1 MSEVRRVLVVDDE
14 SDIRLIVGLN
24 VELAGMQFGQAAN
37 GTEAIEM
44 LRQGEWDGCILD
56 LAMPKTDGYTVLKE
70 LKEDGTLQKV
80 AVVVLSARGTP
91 QAAMEA
97 LEAGAHAHLTKPF
110 SPGAVAK
117 TIQELIEI
125 TPEEREERRRLMLE
139 HANSL
144 ERLGMPTV

>member
-24 VELAGMQFGQAAN
+24 VELAGMQFGQATN

-44 LRQGEWDGCILD
+44 LRSGEWHGCILD
-56 LAMPKTDGYTVLKE
+56 LAMPKTDGYSVLKQ
-70 LKEDGTLQKV
+70 LKDDGTLDQI

-91 QAAMEA
+91 QAAIEA

-117 TIQELIEI
+117 TIQELIEV
-125 TPEEREERRRLMLE
+125 TPNEREDRRQRMLE
-139 HANSL
+139 HASSL
-144 ERLGMPTV
+144 DRLGMPTV

>member
-1 MSEVRRVLVVDDE
+1 MSDVRRVLVVDDE

-37 GTEAIEM
+37 GAEAIDM
-44 LRQGEWDGCILD
+44 LRTGEWDGCILD
-56 LAMPKTDGYTVLKE
+56 LAMPRTDGYTVLRE
-70 LKEDGTLQKV
+70 LKKDGTLDQI

-91 QAAMEA
+91 QAAIEA

-117 TIQELIEI
+117 TIEELIEV
-125 TPEEREERRRLMLE
+125 TPKEREERRRRMLE
-139 HANSL
+139 HAGRL
-144 ERLGMPTV
+144 DRLGMPTV

>member
-1 MSEVRRVLVVDDE
+1 MTDVRRVLVVDDE

-44 LRQGEWDGCILD
+44 LRTGEWDGCILD

-70 LKEDGTLQKV
+70 LHGDGTLEKV

-117 TIQELIEI
+117 TIQELIEVS
-125 TPEEREERRRLMLE
+125 PGEREERRQRMLE
-139 HANSL
+139 HASSL
-144 ERLGMPTV
+144 DRLGMPTV

>member
-1 MSEVRRVLVVDDE
+1 MTEVRRVLVVDDE

-44 LRQGEWDGCILD
+44 LRTGEWDGCILD

-70 LKEDGTLQKV
+70 LHDDGTLKKV

-91 QAAMEA
+91 QAAIEA

-117 TIQELIEI
+117 TFQELIEV
-125 TPEEREERRRLMLE
+125 TPKEREERRQRMLE
-139 HANSL
+139 HASSL
-144 ERLGMPTV
+144 DRLGMPTV

>member
-1 MSEVRRVLVVDDE
+1 MADVRRVLVVDDE

-44 LRQGEWDGCILD
+44 LRTGEWDGCILD

-70 LKEDGTLQKV
+70 LSDDGTLKKV

-117 TIQELIEI
+117 TIQELIEV
-125 TPEEREERRRLMLE
+125 TPEERDERRRRMLE
-139 HANSL
+139 HASSL
-144 ERLGMPTV
+144 DRLGMPTV

>member
-1 MSEVRRVLVVDDE
+1 MTEVRRVLVVDDE

-37 GTEAIEM
+37 GSEAMQM
-44 LRQGEWDGCILD
+44 LRSGEWDGCILD

-70 LKEDGTLQKV
+70 LKSDGTLDQI

-125 TPEEREERRRLMLE
+125 TPKEREERRQRMLE
-139 HANSL
+139 HATSL
-144 ERLGMPTV
+144 DRLGMPTV

>member
-1 MSEVRRVLVVDDE
+1 MTDVRRVLVVDDE

-37 GTEAIEM
+37 GSEAIEM
-44 LRQGEWDGCILD
+44 LRTGEWDGCILD

-70 LKEDGTLQKV
+70 LHGDGTLKKV

-91 QAAMEA
+91 QAAIEA

-117 TIQELIEI
+117 TIQELIEV
-125 TPEEREERRRLMLE
+125 TPEEREERRQRMLE
-139 HANSL
+139 HASSL
-144 ERLGMPTV
+144 DRLGMPTV

>member
-37 GTEAIEM
+37 GSEAIEM